1 MFSFFFKCFSLKK
14 TRKNPKNEKT
24 HEQHEQKTCLFFDG
38 GNAGIAQNLEKPNFP
53 SRNVHVFFTRFHFFP
68 VSCRSS
74 LLWFRTVEGKLW
86 IRAEHGHRFEVSYDW
101 LLSYDAST
109 CLNIMERSQI

>member
-1 MFSFFFKCFSLKK
+1 MKKHMNNMNKKHVCFLMVGTQELPKIWKNLIFLREMFMFF
-14 TRKNPKNEKT
+14 
-24 HEQHEQKTCLFFDG
+24 
-38 GNAGIAQNLEKPNFP
+38 
-53 SRNVHVFFTRFHFFP
+53 SRVFIFFP